1 VTARTDFRFTSL
13 TGRNHNDHNEGETTP
28 MNRSTPAR
36 ATLALACALALAGEA
51 RAFEIGL
58 SNSDLSMR
66 WDNTVRYNAGVRVQ
80 DQDTKILGNPNFDD
94 GDRNFAKNSLVT
106 NRVDVLSEFDFVWKR
121 SFGARVSAAGWVDGA
136 YSSLDNTN
144 TATANTLQNGLPVAG
159 ALSPYTKRYTK
170 GPSGEILD
178 AFVFGNFDAGNVPV
192 SIKAGQH
199 TAFWGESLLLGGAVH
214 SVSYSQYSLD
224 LQKGFMTPG
233 SEAKELFRPRGGITM
248 QVQPAQDLAIVGQW
262 FYNWQAV
269 RIPESGS
276 YLTIQDG
283 LNFGGQSIVVGAQPV
298 LPRGAGHARA
308 AARVEREHHQGFG
321 IRQRPAQFRSG
332 RAMEPGMARRHAR
345 LLRAQLDRHPAASA
359 AHAGHR
365 HGRAGRDLHRHR
377 RPAAAGQ
384 RVHHQ
389 QECDLAR
396 RPAEVRQ
403 VRHVPDRVRQRRSHL
418 RRVARQADRR
428 HELRRGALVP
438 AEHAAAEQ
446 PRERRSR
453 SARTDAARFHR
464 HHGGAER
471 RHAGRARRHVPRPR
485 ERAEHPAA
493 HACVDTATLA
503 GELTWMR
510 WDKVTQN
517 MAVFKGNPAYTGIDK
532 VSKNYFGLAINFTP
546 TWFQVLPAWT
556 CRRR

>member
-1 VTARTDFRFTSL
+1 MTTRTEFRFTSL
-13 TGRNHNDHNEGETTP
+13 AGRNHNDHNEGEITP

-136 YSSLDNTN
+136 YSSLDNTS

-248 QVQPAQDLAIVGQW
+248 QVQPTQDLAIVGQW

-283 LNFGGQSIVVGAQPV
+283 LNFGGQSIVVAP
-298 LPRGAGHARA
+298 
-308 AARVEREHHQGFG
+308 
-321 IRQRPAQFRSG
+321 
-332 RAMEPGMARRHAR
+332 
-345 LLRAQLDRHPAASA
+345 
-359 AHAGHR
+359 
-365 HGRAGRDLHRHR
+365 
-377 RPAAAGQ
+377 
-384 RVHHQ
+384 
-389 QECDLAR
+389 
-396 RPAEVRQ
+396 
-403 VRHVPDRVRQRRSHL
+403 
-418 RRVARQADRR
+418 
-428 HELRRGALVP
+428 
-438 AEHAAAEQ
+438 
-446 PRERRSR
+446 
-453 SARTDAARFHR
+453 
-464 HHGGAER
+464 
-471 RHAGRARRHVPRPR
+471 
-485 ERAEHPAA
+485 
-493 HACVDTATLA
+493 
-503 GELTWMR
+503 
-510 WDKVTQN
+510 
-517 MAVFKGNPAYTGIDK
+517 NP
-532 VSKNYFGLAINFTP
+532 F
-546 TWFQVLPAWT
+546 
-556 CRRR
+556 